1 MKVALLYLLCW
12 PVLRDSVSRLS
23 FLVQPHGELAFV
35 DLRYAEHPWSTAVHL
50 VPGILFFLVGPLQF
64 SPGLRRRWPGLHRS
78 LGKLFIASGF
88 VSSLGVMHMVIV
100 FPALGGLLTQGV
112 TYAICLSMVAAMI
125 LAYRAIRRR
134 EVMLHMRWMRLA
146 FALGLTVST
155 ARIYITLADTVLSVP
170 FEQSFTIASALG
182 LATNLAVVGFQERRR
197 KIARS

>member
-50 VPGILFFLVGPLQF
+50 VAGILFFLVGPLQF

-100 FPALGGLLTQGV
+100 FPALGGFLTQGV

-155 ARIYITLADTVLSVP
+155 ARIYITLADTVFSVP

>member
-1 MKVALLYLLCW
+1 M
-12 PVLRDSVSRLS
+12 LRDSVSRLS

>member
-1 MKVALLYLLCW
+1 MA
-12 PVLRDSVSRLS
+12 
-23 FLVQPHGELAFV
+23 
-35 DLRYAEHPWSTAVHL
+35 
-50 VPGILFFLVGPLQF
+50 GPTQE
-64 SPGLRRRWPGLHRS
+64 

-100 FPALGGLLTQGV
+100 FPALGGFLTQGV

-155 ARIYITLADTVLSVP
+155 ARIYITLADTVFSVP